1 MTRRRRPGWG
11 RRLAIGASLVLCGVF
26 LFPVAWMVLT
36 SFKPTTEIFTTPP
49 RLRFTP
55 TLEHYQAYATQARI
69 VQRYLNT
76 VIIAF
81 GAALLSTAVG
91 TFCGYAL
98 AKLRVRG
105 KTLLGALVV
114 ASRAIPSVALVV
126 PLYIVFR
133 NLDMLDRHLTLVL
146 AYASFLVPY
155 AVWLTRS
162 FFLDVPSSL
171 EEAALL
177 DGCSRLGAFL
187 RIVIPCTLPGV
198 TATLVF
204 CVILGWNELLY
215 ALILTNR
222 DAVTIPVSLAGMAAD
237 TELGALWGPLAAIG
251 TLTIVPV
258 VVFALF
264 VQTWLVRGLT
274 LGSVK
279 G

>member
-1 MTRRRRPGWG
+1 V
-11 RRLAIGASLVLCGVF
+11 AITLSVVLCLLF
-26 LFPVAWMVLT
+26 LFPVVWMVLA
-36 SFKPTTEIFTTPP
+36 SFKETNEIFATPP
-49 RLRFTP
+49 RWAFRP
-55 TLEHYQAYATQARI
+55 TLEHYRAYAGQARI
-69 VQRYLNT
+69 AQRYLNT

-91 TFCGYAL
+91 VFCGYAL

-105 KTLLGALVV
+105 ATLLGALIV

-146 AYASFLVPY
+146 AYASFLLPY

-162 FFLDVPSSL
+162 FFLDVPAGL
-171 EEAALL
+171 EEAALI
-177 DGCSRLGAFL
+177 DGCSRLGAFF
-187 RIVIPCTLPGV
+187 RIVLPCTLPGL
-198 TATLVF
+198 TATLIF
-204 CVILGWNELLY
+204 SVILGWNELLY

-237 TELGALWGPLAAIG
+237 TEMGAMWGPLSAVG
-251 TLTIVPV
+251 TLTILPV
-258 VVFALF
+258 IVFALF
-264 VQTWLVRGLT
+264 VQKYLVRGLS
-274 LGSVK
+274 LGAVK